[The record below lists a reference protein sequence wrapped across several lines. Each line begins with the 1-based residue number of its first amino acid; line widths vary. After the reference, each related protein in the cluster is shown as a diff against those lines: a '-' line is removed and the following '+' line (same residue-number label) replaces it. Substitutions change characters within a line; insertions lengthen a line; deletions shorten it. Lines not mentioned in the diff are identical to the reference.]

1 MHTSSGKKKD
11 ITDTSNII
19 IVEKMRDYS
28 NDPFVKKKAEDARE
42 LLKKYPLPEW
52 FTKKSK

>member
-1 MHTSSGKKKD
+1 MPSKSKKKMN
-11 ITDTSNII
+11 SGNII

-28 NDPFVKKKAEDARE
+28 NDPVFKKKNEEARIFLE
-42 LLKKYPLPEW
+42 KHPLPEW